1 VTAAAAP
8 EASTEPA
15 VRRIGLVALRIRD
28 FRNLQAVDLAPA
40 PEGMA
45 LIGDNGH
52 GKTNL
57 LEAIYYLQ
65 LFRSFR
71 GARDA
76 ELVRFGAPAFH
87 VSATAAGATAAGV
100 SVGFECAPGRRAG
113 GKKRIRIDGAE
124 PETIADAVGVIPAV
138 LFAPRDAAMISG
150 APAERRRFLD
160 VMLSLASRPYL
171 RALQR
176 YRAAL
181 VRRNLALRDAQR
193 GGQLDAVAA
202 WEPALAQSGA
212 ALYAARADWARGAAS
227 TFAALCTRIG
237 ERGAAELHYRG
248 PADRDGDLESGLR
261 EALERRRALHV
272 RRGVTLDGPHR
283 DDLALELDGRE
294 LRVYGSAGQ
303 QRTAAIALR
312 LLEAATLR
320 AAHAAEPLVL
330 LDDPFA
336 ELDSRRARQILEL
349 LDDGAG
355 GQVMLAV
362 PREDEIPPRF
372 TKLERHR
379 VVQGAVRRVDA

>member
-1 VTAAAAP
+1 M
-8 EASTEPA
+8 
-15 VRRIGLVALRIRD
+15 RRIGLVSLRIRD
-28 FRNLQAVDLAPA
+28 FRNLQSVDLSPA

-87 VSATAAGATAAGV
+87 LAAGARDAFAGEV
-100 SVGFECAPGRRAG
+100 SVGFECAPGRRTS

-124 PETIADAVGVIPAV
+124 PDTIADAVGAIPAV

-150 APAERRRFLD
+150 SPAERRRFLD

-176 YRAAL
+176 YRSAL

-212 ALYAARADWARGAAS
+212 ALYAARAAWALESAHRFGV
-227 TFAALCTRIG
+227 LCSRIG
-237 ERGAAELHYRG
+237 ERGVATMAYRG
-248 PADRDGDLESGLR
+248 PADGDADLEAGLR

-283 DDLALELDGRE
+283 DDLTLELDGRE

-320 AAHAAEPLVL
+320 QAHAAEPLVL

-336 ELDSRRARQILEL
+336 ELDARRSRRILEL
-349 LDDGAG
+349 LEGGAH
-355 GQVMLAV
+355 GQTMLAV
-362 PREDEIPPRF
+362 PREEEIPPQFTRLDRF
-372 TKLERHR
+372 R
-379 VVQGAVRRVDA
+379 VVQGSVNRACS